1 MLYNETW
8 GKIPLTHRLSIVH
21 CRHAARANLATR
33 SVSIIQRRWR
43 RFLVIGELF
52 TRCSVGELFTVLTQ
66 RSESVGGDR
75 VQMRGRCKIRII
87 EYSITL
93 VEVYR
98 RLGTK
103 SESNTNH
110 ITADKKRLL

>member
-1 MLYNETW
+1 MKHM

-87 EYSITL
+87 
-93 VEVYR
+93 
-98 RLGTK
+98 K
-103 SESNTNH
+103 
-110 ITADKKRLL
+110 